1 MLFLKYVQCL
11 QSPTVALQ
19 EMLYEHD
26 ERLQHVPPAK
36 FDIHKHTDIKG
47 IQGYQNSCY
56 LDATLY
62 GLFAFSDAF
71 DIVFLDLVATAN
83 EQYIQKTIKNKI
95 VYPLRE

>member
-1 MLFLKYVQCL
+1 MVI
-11 QSPTVALQ
+11 VAL
-19 EMLYEHD
+19 EDMMYEHD
-26 ERLQHVPPAK
+26 ERQPYVPPAK
-36 FDIHKHTDIKG
+36 FDVHKHTDIKG

-71 DIVFLDLVATAN
+71 DVLFLDLVATPT
-83 EQYIQKTIKNKI
+83 ELCIQKTIKNKI